1 MTIPSDILLRE
12 IMLYEGFRQRAGTN
26 RLGMP
31 CIGYGFPLWEEGL
44 CILHGNSRLA
54 KLLKEY
60 LPKEG
65 ENISSAVR
73 RFRLFPYEITEQT
86 AKTLLEKSLLF
97 YFDALSAEQ
106 AGFRHLANQCGNAC
120 VLPQSSLALYG
131 QRLDADTA
139 EKTHSSTHLPVHPA
153 YFHGYTSSGGGGKKA
168 KKKQKSLPLS
178 DQERT
183 LLRVDSVLFLT
194 HLFGLEIMRK
204 MHGFFSALHAENYEE
219 AASFLL
225 EQAVSAKLGTAVS
238 LLARRIKS
246 GDLDLRDAAVWESG
260 RQAFFC
266 SQGKSGFGAC
276 HAR

>member
-44 CILHGNSRLA
+44 SMLHGNSRLA

-73 RFRLFPYEITEQT
+73 RFGFFPYEITERE
-86 AKTLLEKSLLF
+86 AAALLEKSLLF

-120 VLPQSSLALYG
+120 VFPQSSLALYG
-131 QRLDADTA
+131 ERLDGDTA
-139 EKTHSSTHLPVHPA
+139 EKTHSSVHLPVHPA
-153 YFHGYTSSGGGGKKA
+153 YFYEYTSSGGGRKA

-178 DQERT
+178 EQERA

-194 HLFGLEIMRK
+194 HLFGLEIMRR
-204 MHGFFSALHAENYEE
+204 MHGFFAALHAENYGE

-246 GDLDLRDAAVWESG
+246 GDLDLRDAAVWKSG
-260 RQAFFC
+260 QEAFFC
-266 SQGKSGFGAC
+266 TQSKSGFGAC